1 MADNASPWQMVVW
14 KRHRPLDKIPLRF
27 RSRRP
32 YFRWSSLFMRKVWFE
47 RELPREHAV
56 LLAGRAEPIGAADPA
71 GGDPMAML
79 PAAEAIVA
87 AARVRYDASLF
98 AKTPLLR
105 AVCRTGIGYDNINV
119 ADATKFGI
127 AVCNVPD
134 GPTVSTAEHAV
145 CLMLAVAKNLH
156 RTSRVLRDGVRGDYF
171 TMFTGVEL
179 DGLTLGLVGLGRI
192 GSRVARAARGL
203 GMHVLACD
211 PYLNRELAREVGA
224 EAVDSLDALFARADV
239 VSLHLPLTPET
250 RYLVNAE
257 RLARMKPGTILINT
271 ARGGLV
277 DEGALLAALESGHLR
292 GAGLDVFDSEP
303 PPADHPLLLR
313 PDVIATPHVAA
324 ATVAAKARLWH
335 GAIRQALAVLE
346 GQRPV
351 HLVNPEV
358 WPVKP

>member
-1 MADNASPWQMVVW
+1 
-14 KRHRPLDKIPLRF
+14 
-27 RSRRP
+27 
-32 YFRWSSLFMRKVWFE
+32 
-47 RELPREHAV
+47 
-56 LLAGRAEPIGAADPA
+56 LLAGRAEPIGVADPA
-71 GGDPMAML
+71 GGDPLATL
-79 PAAEAIVA
+79 AQAEAIVA
-87 AARVRYDASLF
+87 AARVKYDASLF

-134 GPTVSTAEHAV
+134 GPTISTAEHAV

-156 RTSRVLRDGVRGDYF
+156 RSSRVLRDGVRGDYF

-203 GMHVLACD
+203 GMRVLAYD
-211 PYLNRELAREVGA
+211 PYLNLELAREVGA
-224 EAVDSLDALFARADV
+224 AAAESLDELLARADV
-239 VSLHLPLTPET
+239 VSLHVPLTPET
-250 RYLVNAE
+250 RHLVNAD
-257 RLARMKPGTILINT
+257 RLARMKKGAILINT

-277 DEGALLAALESGHLR
+277 DEAALLAALESGHLH
-292 GAGLDVFDSEP
+292 GVGVDVFDTEP
-303 PPADHPLLLR
+303 PPADHPLLAR

-324 ATVAAKARLWH
+324 ATTAAKVRLWE
-335 GAIRQALAVLE
+335 GAIRQALEVLE
-346 GQRPV
+346 GQRPA

-358 WPVKP
+358 WPVKGSA

>member
-1 MADNASPWQMVVW
+1 
-14 KRHRPLDKIPLRF
+14 
-27 RSRRP
+27 
-32 YFRWSSLFMRKVWFE
+32 MRKIWFE
-47 RELPREHAV
+47 RSLPPEHAV
-56 LLAGRAEPIGAADPA
+56 LLAGRARPIGAADPA
-71 GGDPMAML
+71 GGDPLATL
-79 PAAEAIVA
+79 AQAEAIVA
-87 AARVRYDASLF
+87 AARIKYDASLF

-105 AVCRTGIGYDNINV
+105 AVCRTGIGYDNVNV
-119 ADATKFGI
+119 ADATKFGV

-134 GPTVSTAEHAV
+134 GPTISTAEHAV

-156 RTSRVLRDGVRGDYF
+156 RSCRVLADGVRGDYF

-203 GMHVLACD
+203 GMQVLAYD
-211 PYLNRELAREVGA
+211 PCLNRELAREVGA
-224 EAVDSLDALFARADV
+224 DAAESLDELLARADV
-239 VSLHLPLTPET
+239 VSLHVPLTPET
-250 RYLVNAE
+250 RHLVNAE
-257 RLARMKPGTILINT
+257 RLARMKKGAILINT

-277 DEGALLAALESGHLR
+277 DEAALLAALESGHLH
-292 GAGLDVFDSEP
+292 GAGIDVFDTEP
-303 PPADHPLLLR
+303 PPADHPLLSR

-324 ATVAAKARLWH
+324 ATTAAKVRLWE

-346 GQRPV
+346 GQRPA

>member
-1 MADNASPWQMVVW
+1 
-14 KRHRPLDKIPLRF
+14 
-27 RSRRP
+27 
-32 YFRWSSLFMRKVWFE
+32 MRKIWFE
-47 RELPREHAV
+47 RALPPEHAV

-71 GGDPMAML
+71 GGDPLASL
-79 PAAEAIVA
+79 PQAEAIVA

-105 AVCRTGIGYDNINV
+105 AVCRSGIGYDNVNV
-119 ADATKFGI
+119 ADATKFGV

-134 GPTVSTAEHAV
+134 GPSISTAEHAV

-156 RTSRVLRDGVRGDYF
+156 RSSRVLRDGVRGDYF

-179 DGLTLGLVGLGRI
+179 DGLTLGLVGMGRI

-203 GMHVLACD
+203 GMQVLAHD

-224 EAVDSLDALFARADV
+224 EEAASLDEVLSRADV
-239 VSLHLPLTPET
+239 ISLHVPLTPET
-250 RYLVNAE
+250 RHLINAA
-257 RLARMKPGTILINT
+257 RLARMKPGAILINT

-277 DEGALLAALESGHLR
+277 DEAALLAALESGQLR
-292 GAGLDVFDSEP
+292 GAGIDVFDTEP
-303 PPADHPLLLR
+303 PPADHPLLSR

-324 ATVAAKARLWH
+324 ATTAAKVRLWE

-346 GQRPV
+346 GQRPA

-358 WPVKP
+358 WPVRPFEDGE